1 VTDRSRVDQPPAFS
15 PALGPPFALD
25 LLADLHAGVPDDAA
39 GHSLRHLMAADPAA
53 AAAAVFRALEA
64 TVADLA
70 ALGTA
75 PVGVSVPATVAAR
88 IDAALATLTPITSA
102 GTTVGVPLPPA
113 VPDLGAARRAMRARA
128 GARRRGRAGSGRAG
142 GGPLAWA
149 AAVAAVVLVGGVVSG
164 GVVSGVV
171 GGRTDTVQGRAQA
184 QPIDLGDGQ
193 LGTAV
198 LASLGA
204 TDLGPLQDR
213 AVLAGCLSAN
223 GVTAGTPLLGSAEVL
238 LRGRPGVLLL
248 LPSGTAGIITALVVG
263 PTCSA
268 DDPALIT
275 QKAIGRR

>member
-1 VTDRSRVDQPPAFS
+1 VTDRSRVDQPPAS
-15 PALGPPFALD
+15 TPALGPPFALD

-39 GHSLRHLMAADPAA
+39 GHALRHLMAADP

-102 GTTVGVPLPPA
+102 GTAVGVPLPPA
-113 VPDLGAARRAMRARA
+113 VPDLGTARRAMRARA

-164 GVVSGVV
+164 VV

-184 QPIDLGDGQ
+184 QPVDLGDGQ

-248 LPSGTAGIITALVVG
+248 LSSGTAGIITALVVG

>member
-1 VTDRSRVDQPPAFS
+1 MTDRSRVDQPPAS
-15 PALGPPFALD
+15 TPALGPPFALD

-53 AAAAVFRALEA
+53 AAVFRALEA

-70 ALGTA
+70 ALRTA

-102 GTTVGVPLPPA
+102 GAAVGVPLPPA

-128 GARRRGRAGSGRAG
+128 GARRRGRVGSGRAG

-149 AAVAAVVLVGGVVSG
+149 AAVAAVVLVG

>member
-1 VTDRSRVDQPPAFS
+1 VTDRSRVDQPPAS
-15 PALGPPFALD
+15 TPALGPPFALD

-39 GHSLRHLMAADPAA
+39 GHSLRHLMAADP

-102 GTTVGVPLPPA
+102 GTAVGVSLPPA
-113 VPDLGAARRAMRARA
+113 VPDLGTARRAMRARA

-164 GVVSGVV
+164 VV

-184 QPIDLGDGQ
+184 QPVDLGDGQ

-248 LPSGTAGIITALVVG
+248 LSSGTAGIITALVVG

>member
-1 VTDRSRVDQPPAFS
+1 MTDRSRVDQPPAS
-15 PALGPPFALD
+15 TPALGPPFALD

-53 AAAAVFRALEA
+53 AAVFRALEA

-70 ALGTA
+70 ALRTA

-102 GTTVGVPLPPA
+102 GAAVGVPLPPA

-128 GARRRGRAGSGRAG
+128 GARRRGRVGSGRAG

-149 AAVAAVVLVGGVVSG
+149 AAVAAVVLVG

-198 LASLGA
+198 
-204 TDLGPLQDR
+204 LGPLQDR